1 MNVRGADAIVLLGKR
16 LESWV
21 FSSFSIQPCLHHP
34 QINHMTY
41 YKQLQLFSSL
51 SLSLS
56 LSFSLSTENPNPV
69 TATGCESE
77 RAVMNIQMWGGI
89 RAVSVWITADHTQS
103 QPRSSVWEPDHG
115 SYTPSDSFVPLA
127 VTLSIKT
134 ATSVCWCRS
143 LQSDGIVMIYL
154 CSGRWADWLTM
165 GKLILWELGC
175 NCMRSS
181 RDWQHLSL
189 TCCQLSLFLWS
200 HNMLDYYFTIFTTS
214 FY

>member
-34 QINHMTY
+34 QINHMTF

-51 SLSLS
+51 SFS

-77 RAVMNIQMWGGI
+77 RAVMNIQMRGGI
-89 RAVSVWITADHTQS
+89 RAVSVWITVDQTQS
-103 QPRSSVWEPDHG
+103 QPRSSVWEWDHG
-115 SYTPSDSFVPLA
+115 SYTPSDAFVPFA

-134 ATSVCWCRS
+134 ATSVQSVDADLYS
-143 LQSDGIVMIYL
+143 LIVMAL
-154 CSGRWADWLTM
+154 
-165 GKLILWELGC
+165 
-175 NCMRSS
+175 
-181 RDWQHLSL
+181 
-189 TCCQLSLFLWS
+189 
-200 HNMLDYYFTIFTTS
+200 
-214 FY
+214 